1 MNKREIVRLLRV
13 SLEEEIAAMAKL
25 ALDAA
30 EAATHEEN
38 KPENDKDMRSTE
50 ASYLARGQA
59 ARVQELERTHA
70 LLGAMEVRDFKSDEA
85 IETSAVVTLMQA
97 KKQTHCFLA
106 PAGGGLKV
114 DIAGQQIQV
123 VTKASPLGE
132 ALVGLSEGDEAE
144 VPTPQGPRVYTV
156 MKVR

>member
-1 MNKREIVRLLRV
+1 MNKREIVRLLRA

-70 LLGAMEVRDFKSDEA
+70 LLGAMELREFEPEDA
-85 IETSAVVTLMQA
+85 IESSAVVTLSQA

-114 DIAGQQIQV
+114 KVEGIEIQV

-132 ALVGLSEGDEAE
+132 ALIGLSEGDEAE

-156 MKVR
+156 VKVR